1 MNRKINLILT
11 IEDRQQCIL
20 WGMKNFKKQAAD
32 GRIPEKLISPLVEK
46 TGACH

>member
-1 MNRKINLILT
+1 MYFMGH
-11 IEDRQQCIL
+11 E
-20 WGMKNFKKQAAD
+20 KNSKKQAAD